1 MKVEMAVVGSPS
13 LIVLIV
19 SVAVKQH
26 KGTVHLFNPT
36 ITSAVPGPVVVRTAG
51 GVTYT
56 YLVVVY
62 SHAR

>member
-1 MKVEMAVVGSPS
+1 M
-13 LIVLIV
+13 
-19 SVAVKQH
+19 
-26 KGTVHLFNPT
+26 HLFNAT
-36 ITSAVPGPVVVRTAG
+36 ITSAVHRFVPGPVVVRTAG